1 MSENDDAKVNEKYIQ
16 ILRCDRLIVESTVN
30 CSDFFFLL
38 IFVSLYL
45 SIRSIFFQLNYQKLY
60 MYMLQNDS

>member
-30 CSDFFFLL
+30 CSDFFFIDFCLF
-38 IFVSLYL
+38 IFVNKKY
-45 SIRSIFFQLNYQKLY
+45 FFFN
-60 MYMLQNDS
+60 